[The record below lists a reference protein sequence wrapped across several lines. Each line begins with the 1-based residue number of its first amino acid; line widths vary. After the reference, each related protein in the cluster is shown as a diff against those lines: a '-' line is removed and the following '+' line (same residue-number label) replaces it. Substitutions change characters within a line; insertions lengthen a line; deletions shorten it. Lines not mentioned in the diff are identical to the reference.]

1 MKFRPHTYTRA
12 HQHLPPLIGDNELYL
27 HHMRHIFGKKV
38 MTTLVSFI
46 CAGHLVAL
54 KRLCEWLLEISAY
67 FNNRLIFLIL

>member
-1 MKFRPHTYTRA
+1 
-12 HQHLPPLIGDNELYL
+12 
-27 HHMRHIFGKKV
+27 MRHIVGKKV

-67 FNNRLIFLIL
+67 FNNHLIF